1 MNERKGRSR
10 YHDFMRRASLWGA
23 LPTLV
28 LFLIAPSV
36 GNAQVVTHITSSGL
50 DTSVPLQLPP
60 DGVYNITGGTRPGG
74 GLNLFHSF
82 GDFSV
87 GSGDIANFLNDSG
100 LRTTNIIGRVTGGNI
115 SNIDGTIQTTG
126 FDLDGLQTNL
136 FLVNP
141 SGIVLGPH
149 GSLNVGGSVSF
160 STAQYIRLLDSAFSS
175 ANFYANPAND
185 GLANSILAIDPG
197 AFGFLSANPNAYGFL
212 TAPNPDATIT
222 VQGSTLSGP
231 SGQSI
236 SLVGGKVDI
245 QGGAQLSAPGGR
257 IHLATTA
264 SPGEFASSPFESLAN
279 ATTLEPS
286 PNNPVDP
293 ASATSFS
300 SFGKVSLALGS
311 SINVH
316 GTSTVL
322 VKGGQLVLSVNDAT
336 LNTSV
341 NSAQSNTIS
350 LSPDSSIAT
359 ANSGTDLGVDVQLT
373 ASNVSLNGARIV
385 TGSGG
390 ERASGDVIIQGPK
403 EAGGVATS
411 VVLSGSSQIGSSVS
425 GSGAGGKIAI
435 TAESLEL
442 SGFSS
447 IISSTNGSA
456 SNGNIVVSVHDAKLA
471 DGSTFASDTA
481 FAGEEVVGGKITVQ
495 GLQGAGSK
503 AASLILEGSRSGIT
517 ATSFGTG
524 KLGDIE
530 VQSETLRMTDG
541 ARIQSGTPLDTAS
554 AGSIKIDAVS
564 VSLSGGSIISS
575 HTFNL
580 DAGPVNI
587 TANQFSLDNST
598 IATNT
603 SSSTGGLGGDVVL
616 KVGSASLTNGATIN
630 SGADNTGV
638 AGNINILA
646 SGLVTMTNGSAV
658 KASSD
663 GTGNAGN
670 ITIKAG
676 NQFAMTNSSIST
688 SAALSDGGNIEIHAT
703 NMFRM
708 TESKVT
714 SSVGNPE
721 KTDTFGGN
729 ISIDP
734 QFVILQ
740 NSQILAQAFAG
751 SGGAIDIIATSAF
764 IVDPVSIVD
773 ASSTLGISGT
783 INIQS
788 PLQNV
793 GGELTALT
801 QEFSSAAALLAQQ
814 CAARAAGGTFSTF
827 VVAAREGLPAEPG
840 GFLASPSLTAAL
852 LGSHLSGRDP
862 HAPIAAVTGAF
873 PAHDTRPIQLAK
885 FGGACH

>member
-1 MNERKGRSR
+1 
-10 YHDFMRRASLWGA
+10 
-23 LPTLV
+23 
-28 LFLIAPSV
+28 LFLM
-36 GNAQVVTHITSSGL
+36 
-50 DTSVPLQLPP
+50 
-60 DGVYNITGGTRPGG
+60 
-74 GLNLFHSF
+74 
-82 GDFSV
+82 
-87 GSGDIANFLNDSG
+87 
-100 LRTTNIIGRVTGGNI
+100 
-115 SNIDGTIQTTG
+115 
-126 FDLDGLQTNL
+126 
-136 FLVNP
+136 NP
-141 SGIVLGPH
+141 SGFVFGPNA
-149 GSLNVGGSVSF
+149 SLNVGASVSF
-160 STAQYIRLLDSAFSS
+160 TTAQYIRLLDGAFSS

-185 GLANSILAIDPG
+185 GPANNSILAIDPG
-197 AFGFLSANPNAYGFL
+197 AFEFLSANPNAYGFL
-212 TAPNPDATIT
+212 TAPNPIATIT
-222 VQGSTLSGP
+222 VQGSALSVP

-236 SLVGGKVDI
+236 SLVGGKVVI
-245 QGGAQLSAPGGR
+245 EGGAQLSAPGGR

-293 ASATSFS
+293 ESATSFT

-311 SINVH
+311 SIDVH

-322 VKGGQLVLSVNDAT
+322 IKGGQLVLSVNDAT
-336 LNTSV
+336 LNTSE

-350 LSPDSSIAT
+350 LSPGSSIAT

-390 ERASGDVIIQGPK
+390 EDASGDVIIQGPE

-411 VVLSGSSQIGSSVS
+411 VVLSGSSQIGSSIF
-425 GSGAGGKIAI
+425 GSGAGGKISI
-435 TAESLEL
+435 MAESLDL

-456 SNGNIVVSVHDAKLA
+456 SNGNIVVSVHDAKLT

-481 FAGEEVVGGKITVQ
+481 FAGEGVVGGKITVQ
-495 GLQGAGSK
+495 GLQGSESK
-503 AASLILEGSRSGIT
+503 AASLILEGSGSGIT

-530 VQSETLRMTDG
+530 VHAETLRMTDG
-541 ARIQSGTPLDTAS
+541 AVIESGTPLDTAS

-603 SSSTGGLGGDVVL
+603 SSPTGGLGGDVEL

-630 SGADNTGV
+630 SSADNTGV

-646 SGLVTMTNGSAV
+646 NGSVTMTNGSTI

-663 GTGNAGN
+663 GSGNAGN
-670 ITIKAG
+670 VTIKAG
-676 NQFAMTNSSIST
+676 NQFAMTDSSITTEASQASGGQVTITAPELVHLINSNIIT
-688 SAALSDGGNIEIHAT
+688 SVAGSSADTTGGNIT
-703 NMFRM
+703 
-708 TESKVT
+708 
-714 SSVGNPE
+714 
-721 KTDTFGGN
+721 
-729 ISIDP
+729 IDP
-734 QFVILQ
+734 QFVVLQ

-751 SGGAIDIIATSAF
+751 SGGAITITSNVFLA
-764 IVDPVSIVD
+764 DPSSVVD
-773 ASSTLGISGT
+773 ASSDLGVSGVVDIRSPVSNISGL
-783 INIQS
+783 IGRLPES
-788 PLQNV
+788 VL
-793 GGELTALT
+793 
-801 QEFSSAAALLAQQ
+801 AAQALL
-814 CAARAAGGTFSTF
+814 RAACATRLAESQVSSF
-827 VVAAREGLPAEPG
+827 VERGRDSIPIGPDGLLATPYLPPSSEPSSQMGSVPVDSGREAWV
-840 GFLASPSLTAAL
+840 
-852 LGSHLSGRDP
+852 GSSRTSGVQLRRLVGSESIPRVQLLSGG
-862 HAPIAAVTGAF
+862 IACGS
-873 PAHDTRPIQLAK
+873 
-885 FGGACH
+885 